1 MGILD
6 TIKDS
11 QHKESLQNFEL
22 SIIITK
28 ILEPLKEREKAILS
42 KRYGLQGEK
51 LQTLKTVGEEQGL
64 TRERVRQIEKDL
76 LKNLKRGVQDLETF
90 IVARNLLL
98 TTIAE
103 HGDIMSESAL
113 LDYLGID
120 SEDEAN
126 AMRFLLNLMTELE
139 EHEEDANVKQSWAK
153 LGFDKEFLHEFILN
167 TKNVLE
173 NHGKP
178 LSAEQFIQNFQE
190 SAFYK
195 NNELRLTSKVV
206 INLLATIAG
215 IHKNPFG
222 EYGMHHWS
230 EIKPKDVGDK
240 AYLVMK
246 HHGKPEHYSAI
257 TDLINQ
263 NALDKRTAYKETVHN
278 KLIKDKR
285 FVLVGRGIY
294 ALSEWGYQP
303 GVVADIIE
311 SVIKEHGEPMTREQI
326 IDAVLAKRMVKKN
339 TILVGLSNK
348 KLFKK
353 LGKNLYTI
361 AANAA

>member
-6 TIKDS
+6 TIKDT
-11 QHKESLQNFEL
+11 QYKESLQSFEL
-22 SIIITK
+22 SVIISK

-76 LKNLKRGVQDLETF
+76 LRNLKRAVQELETF
-90 IVARNLLL
+90 LVARELLL

-120 SEDEAN
+120 TEDEAN
-126 AMRFLLNLMTELE
+126 AMRFLLNLMSELE
-139 EHEEDANVKQSWAK
+139 EHQESQLVKQSWAK
-153 LGFDKEFLHEFILN
+153 LGFDKVFLEEFITN
-167 TKNVLE
+167 TKEVLE

-178 LSAEQFIQNFQE
+178 LTAEQFIQNFQK
-190 SAFYK
+190 SDFYAQ
-195 NNELRLTSKVV
+195 NETRLTPKVV
-206 INLLATIAG
+206 INLLSTIAG

-222 EYGMHHWS
+222 EFGMHHWS

-246 HHGKPEHYSAI
+246 HHGKPEHYSVI
-257 TDLINQ
+257 TELINE

-303 GVVADIIE
+303 GVVADIIKA
-311 SVIKEHGEPMTREQI
+311 VIEEAGKPLSREEI
-326 IDAVLAKRMVKKN
+326 IDAVLAKRLVKKN

-353 LGKNLYTI
+353 VGKNLYTLVDFT
-361 AANAA
+361 A